1 MTTADSR
8 LQYQLHISDPIPFSS
23 PETAPNGERQ
33 IFQYIATT
41 LISGERDAVLVDPPM
56 TTEQTGQVI
65 KWVEGSN
72 KTLRHIFVT
81 HGHGDHW
88 FGTGLLLKRFPDV
101 SVFAARGTI
110 EVMRYHA
117 SAQVRAASW
126 DRSFPGQ
133 IPEAS
138 VVATTPPDNTFELE
152 GNELRIVEVGHTD
165 TDKTTVLHVPAIR
178 LVVAGDAVYNG
189 VHQYLVES
197 GKGGLQDWLVAL
209 DTIAALQPG
218 RVVAGHKN
226 PALDDDPKAIDETRA
241 YLQDVARLS
250 QTSHSALEFYN
261 AMSERYPERLNL
273 TALWFWGAKALFP
286 SNPVSA

>member
-1 MTTADSR
+1 MTTQGH
-8 LQYQLHISDPIPFSS
+8 LQYELHISDPIPFSS

-56 TTEQTGQVI
+56 TTEQTAQVI
-65 KWVEGSN
+65 SWIESSG
-72 KTLRHIFVT
+72 KTLKHIFIT

-88 FGTGLLLKRFPDV
+88 FGVGLLLERFPDV
-101 SVFAARGTI
+101 TVFAAPGTI

-117 SAQVRAASW
+117 SPEVRAAVW
-126 DRSFPGQ
+126 DRLFPGQ

-138 VVATTPPDNTFELE
+138 VVATTPPGNTFELE

-165 TDKTTVLHVPAIR
+165 TDKTTVLHVPSIR

-197 GKGGLQDWLVAL
+197 GNGGLEKWIKAL
-209 DTIAALQPG
+209 DVIAALQPQN
-218 RVVAGHKN
+218 VVASHKN
-226 PALDDDPKAIDETRA
+226 PALDDDPKAIGETRT
-241 YLQDVARLS
+241 YLEDVERLS
-250 QTSHSALEFYN
+250 RTSHTALQFYD
-261 AMSERYPERLNL
+261 AMIELYPNRLNP
-273 TALWFWGAKALFP
+273 TALWFWGSQVLFP
-286 SNPVSA
+286 ATVSA